1 MIDFHTVKYDMLNV
15 KKILIDIS
23 DSIFLHLYDEYHISN
38 VLYSSIFSEINVFSD
53 EMFSKLKIQKSVTVF
68 SDIIIRNELYKKLI
82 GDLYKY

>member
-1 MIDFHTVKYDMLNV
+1 MNITFRMFCTVV
-15 KKILIDIS
+15 
-23 DSIFLHLYDEYHISN
+23 F
-38 VLYSSIFSEINVFSD
+38 FSEINVPSD